1 MAEYSKV
8 TDFAAKDALSTGNP
22 AKIVKGTEIDDE
34 LVAIS
39 GAVASKADKASPT
52 FTGTPAAPT
61 ASSGTSTTQIA
72 TTAFAMGAAALVMP
86 SGAMLQ
92 WPTAT
97 APSGFLLCTGAAVSR
112 TIYAALFAVIGTT
125 FGAGDGT
132 TTFNLPDFDN
142 RFAVGAGDLYSVGAT
157 GGSKDAVVVSHTHT
171 ATASEHTHKVNS
183 NTGADSIARGIAPG
197 SGYSVAGVAGVV
209 NGGSGSY
216 VTNDSAGNQVVEN
229 TTVTVSNSTTGES
242 GTNKNLP
249 PYLGV
254 YFIIKT

>member
-1 MAEYSKV
+1 MTDYTKT

-22 AKIVKGTEIDDE
+22 SKIVKGTEIDDE

-61 ASSGTSTTQIA
+61 ASSGTSTTQLA

-97 APSGFLLCTGAAVSR
+97 APTGFLLCTGAAVSR
-112 TIYAALFAVIGTT
+112 TIYAALFAVVGTT

-132 TTFNLPDFDN
+132 TTFNVPNFNN
-142 RFAVGAGDLYSVGAT
+142 RMPIGAGGLYAVGAT
-157 GGSKDAVVVSHTHT
+157 GGSKDAIVVSHSHT
-171 ATASEHTHKVNS
+171 ASTSVSISDPTHSHTLPYF
-183 NTGADSIARGIAPG
+183 TTG
-197 SGYSVAGVAGVV
+197 SGGGGGGPDVL
-209 NGGSGSY
+209 GGSGMY
-216 VTNDSAGNQVVEN
+216 TNAASTGITASAS
-229 TTVTVSNSTTGES
+229 TSISTTGSS
-242 GTNKNLP
+242 GTGANLP

>member
-1 MAEYSKV
+1 MTDYNKI

-61 ASSGTSTTQIA
+61 ASSGTSTTQLA

-97 APSGFLLCTGAAVSR
+97 APTGFLLCTGAAVSR

-142 RFAVGAGDLYSVGAT
+142 RLPIGAGDLYAVGAT
-157 GGSKDAVVVSHTHT
+157 GGSKDAIVVSHTHT
-171 ATASEHTHKVNS
+171 ATVTDPTHAHTYVNGNS
-183 NTGADSIARGIAPG
+183 YTGGPTS
-197 SGYSVAGVAGVV
+197 ST
-209 NGGSGSY
+209 GGSGAASPTTY
-216 VTNDSAGNQVVEN
+216 TGASASTGIS
-229 TTVTVSNSTTGES
+229 VSNATTGSS
-242 GTNKNLP
+242 GTDANLP
-249 PYLGV
+249 PYLSV

>member
-1 MAEYSKV
+1 MTDYTKT

-22 AKIVKGTEIDDE
+22 SKIVKGTEIDDE

-39 GAVASKADKASPT
+39 GAIGSKADKASPT

-61 ASSGTSTTQIA
+61 ASSGTSSTQIA

-142 RFAVGAGDLYSVGAT
+142 RFAVGAGDLYSVAAT
-157 GGSKDAVVVSHTHT
+157 GGSKDAVTVSHTHT
-171 ATASEHTHKVNS
+171 ATDSGHTHPYAGNVSTSEQFPVSGGGGYSGVGTPYMAGS
-183 NTGADSIARGIAPG
+183 NTSSGTASIT
-197 SGYSVAGVAGVV
+197 VA
-209 NGGSGSY
+209 
-216 VTNDSAGNQVVEN
+216 SA
-229 TTVTVSNSTTGES
+229 GES

-249 PYLGV
+249 PYLSV

>member
-1 MAEYSKV
+1 MTDYTKT

-22 AKIVKGTEIDDE
+22 SKIVKGTEIDDE

-39 GAVASKADKASPT
+39 GAIGSKADKASPT

-61 ASSGTSTTQIA
+61 AASGTSTTQIA
-72 TTAFAMGAAALVMP
+72 TTAFAMGAAALAVP

-97 APSGFLLCTGAAVSR
+97 APTGFLLCSGAAVSR
-112 TIYAALFAVIGTT
+112 TIYSALFAVIGTT
-125 FGAGDGT
+125 FGAGDGS

-142 RFAVGAGDLYSVGAT
+142 RFAVGAGDLYAVAAT

-171 ATASEHTHKVNS
+171 ATDSGHTHTYSPAV
-183 NTGADSIARGIAPG
+183 TGGGFLGGTSSYSITG
-197 SGYSVAGVAGVV
+197 SGTTASGTANITVA
-209 NGGSGSY
+209 SS
-216 VTNDSAGNQVVEN
+216 
-229 TTVTVSNSTTGES
+229 GES

-249 PYLGV
+249 PYLSV

>member
-1 MAEYSKV
+1 MTDYTKT
-8 TDFAAKDALSTGNP
+8 TDFASKDALSTGNP

-52 FTGTPAAPT
+52 FTGTPVAPT
-61 ASSGTSTTQIA
+61 ASSGTSTAQIA
-72 TTAFAMGAAALVMP
+72 TTAFAMGAASLVVP
-86 SGAMLQ
+86 AGSMLQ

-97 APSGFLLCTGAAVSR
+97 APTGFLVCNGAAVSR
-112 TIYAALFAVIGTT
+112 TIYAALFAVVGTT

-142 RFAVGAGDLYSVGAT
+142 RFPVGAGDLYAVGNT
-157 GGSKDAVVVSHTHT
+157 GGSKDAVAVSHTHT
-171 ATASEHTHKVNS
+171 ATDSGHTH
-183 NTGADSIARGIAPG
+183 GIAYEG
-197 SGYSVAGVAGVV
+197 TLGFSGGGGYGGTAF
-209 NGGSGSY
+209 GGSVNQATASGTANIT
-216 VTNDSAGNQVVEN
+216 VASA
-229 TTVTVSNSTTGES
+229 GES

-249 PYLGV
+249 PYLSI

>member
-1 MAEYSKV
+1 MTDYTKT

-22 AKIVKGTEIDDE
+22 SKIVKGTEIDDE

-39 GAVASKADKASPT
+39 GAVASKADKSSPT

-86 SGAMLQ
+86 SGALLQ

-97 APSGFLLCTGAAVSR
+97 APTGFLLCSGAAVSR

-142 RFAVGAGDLYSVGAT
+142 RFAVGAGDLYTVGAT

-171 ATASEHTHKVNS
+171 ATDAGHTH
-183 NTGADSIARGIAPG
+183 GIAYSGTLGFEGGGGYGGTAFGG
-197 SGYSVAGVAGVV
+197 SVNQATQSSTADITVSSAGV
-209 NGGSGSY
+209 
-216 VTNDSAGNQVVEN
+216 
-229 TTVTVSNSTTGES
+229 S
-242 GTNKNLP
+242 GTNANLP
-249 PYLGV
+249 PYLSI

>member
-1 MAEYSKV
+1 MTDYTKV

-61 ASSGTSTTQIA
+61 ASSGTSTTQVA

-97 APSGFLLCTGAAVSR
+97 APTGFLLCTGAAVSR
-112 TIYAALFAVIGTT
+112 TIYSALFAVIGTT

-142 RFAVGAGDLYSVGAT
+142 RFAVGAGDLYTAGTT
-157 GGSKDAVVVSHTHT
+157 GGSKDAVNIAHTHT
-171 ATASEHTHKVNS
+171 VTDPGHLHTYTRYNALLVQTGS
-183 NTGADSIARGIAPG
+183 STPCWSGTSTQNTSSQTTGIT
-197 SGYSVAGVAGVV
+197 V
-209 NGGSGSY
+209 
-216 VTNDSAGNQVVEN
+216 DSA
-229 TTVTVSNSTTGES
+229 GES

-249 PYLGV
+249 PYLSV

>member
-1 MAEYSKV
+1 MTDYTKV

-61 ASSGTSTTQIA
+61 ASSGTSSTQIA
-72 TTAFAMGAAALVMP
+72 TTAFAMGAAALVSP
-86 SGAMLQ
+86 SGEIKM

-97 APSGFLLCTGAAVSR
+97 APTGFLLCTGAAVSR

-125 FGAGDGT
+125 FGAGDGS

-142 RFAVGAGDLYSVGAT
+142 RFPVGAGDLYAAAAT
-157 GGSKDAVVVSHTHT
+157 GGSKDAVAVSHTHT
-171 ATASEHTHKVNS
+171 ATDSGHTHTYS
-183 NTGADSIARGIAPG
+183 NAVTGGGFLGGTSSYSITGTGTTA
-197 SGYSVAGVAGVV
+197 SGTANITVA
-209 NGGSGSY
+209 
-216 VTNDSAGNQVVEN
+216 SA
-229 TTVTVSNSTTGES
+229 GES

-249 PYLGV
+249 PYLSI

>member
-1 MAEYSKV
+1 MTDYTKV

-61 ASSGTSTTQIA
+61 ASSGTSTTQLA

-97 APSGFLLCTGAAVSR
+97 APTGFLLCTGAAVSR

-132 TTFNLPDFDN
+132 TTGWISY
-142 RFAVGAGDLYSVGAT
+142 RFEA
-157 GGSKDAVVVSHTHT
+157 
-171 ATASEHTHKVNS
+171 
-183 NTGADSIARGIAPG
+183 
-197 SGYSVAGVAGVV
+197 
-209 NGGSGSY
+209 
-216 VTNDSAGNQVVEN
+216 Q
-229 TTVTVSNSTTGES
+229 
-242 GTNKNLP
+242 
-249 PYLGV
+249 
-254 YFIIKT
+254 

>member
-1 MAEYSKV
+1 MTDYTKV

-86 SGAMLQ
+86 SGALLQ

-97 APSGFLLCTGAAVSR
+97 APTGFLLCTGAAVSR
-112 TIYAALFAVIGTT
+112 TIYSALFAVIGTT

-157 GGSKDAVVVSHTHT
+157 GGSKDAIVVSHTHT
-171 ATASEHTHKVNS
+171 ATVTDPGHTHTIPTTANVTTSGPN
-183 NTGADSIARGIAPG
+183 AMEDG
-197 SGYSVAGVAGVV
+197 SL
-209 NGGSGSY
+209 NGGSYTVPS
-216 VTNDSAGNQVVEN
+216 N
-229 TTVTVSNSTTGES
+229 TTGITVANSTTGES

-249 PYLGV
+249 PYLGI

>member
-1 MAEYSKV
+1 MSNYTKG

-22 AKIVKGTEIDDE
+22 SKIVKGTEIDDE

-39 GAVASKADKASPT
+39 GAISSKADLASPT

-61 ASSGTSTTQIA
+61 ASSGTSTTQLA
-72 TTAFAMGAAALVMP
+72 TTAFAMGAASLVSP
-86 SGAMLQ
+86 SGELKM

-97 APSGFLLCTGAAVSR
+97 APTGFLLCSGAAVSR

-132 TTFNLPDFDN
+132 TTFNVPNFNN
-142 RFAVGAGDLYSVGAT
+142 RMPIGAGDLYAVGAT
-157 GGSKDAVVVSHTHT
+157 GGSKDAIVVSHTHT
-171 ATASEHTHKVNS
+171 ATVTDPGHFHTLPY
-183 NTGADSIARGIAPG
+183 NTTG
-197 SGYSVAGVAGVV
+197 SGGGGGGPDVL
-209 NGGSGSY
+209 GGSGMY
-216 VTNDSAGNQVVEN
+216 TNAASTGI
-229 TTVTVSNSTTGES
+229 TVSNSTTGSS
-242 GTNKNLP
+242 GTGANLP

>member
-1 MAEYSKV
+1 MTDYTKT
-8 TDFAAKDALSTGNP
+8 TDFASKDALSTGNP

-39 GAVASKADKASPT
+39 GAIASKADKASPT

-72 TTAFAMGAAALVMP
+72 TTAFAMGAASLVSP
-86 SGAMLQ
+86 SGEIKM
-92 WPTAT
+92 WPIAT

-142 RFAVGAGDLYSVGAT
+142 RFPVGAGDLYTVAAT

-171 ATASEHTHKVNS
+171 VTDSGHTH
-183 NTGADSIARGIAPG
+183 GIAYEGRLLYSGGGGNPG
-197 SGYSVAGVAGVV
+197 TAF
-209 NGGSGSY
+209 GGS
-216 VTNDSAGNQVVEN
+216 ANQATESGTAN
-229 TTVTVSNSTTGES
+229 ITVTSAGES

-249 PYLGV
+249 PYLSI

>member
-1 MAEYSKV
+1 MTDYTKV

-72 TTAFAMGAAALVMP
+72 TTAFAMGAASLVMP
-86 SGAMLQ
+86 SGALLQ

-97 APSGFLLCTGAAVSR
+97 APTGFLLCSGANVSR
-112 TIYAALFAVIGTT
+112 TIYAALFAVIGET
-125 FGAGDGT
+125 FGAGDGS
-132 TTFNLPDFDN
+132 TTFTLPNFKN
-142 RFAVGAGDLYSVGAT
+142 RMPIGAGDLYTVAAT

-171 ATASEHTHKVNS
+171 EDSQGSGTFYAANRAGTSPTGVFSFTGTTADSSLSGGGLTGDIKQYQAAAHTH
-183 NTGADSIARGIAPG
+183 TIDS
-197 SGYSVAGVAGVV
+197 
-209 NGGSGSY
+209 
-216 VTNDSAGNQVVEN
+216 
-229 TTVTVSNSTTGES
+229 TGES

-249 PYLGV
+249 PYLSI

>member
-1 MAEYSKV
+1 MTDYTKV

-97 APSGFLLCTGAAVSR
+97 APTGFLLCTGAAVSR

-132 TTFNLPDFDN
+132 TTFNIPDFDN

-157 GGSKDAVVVSHTHT
+157 GGSKDAVLVSHTHT
-171 ATASEHTHKVNS
+171 ATVTDPGHDH
-183 NTGADSIARGIAPG
+183 DIG
-197 SGYSVAGVAGVV
+197 SGYNTSSVDNQFINAQNYNGEKSSRSATTGITVA
-209 NGGSGSY
+209 
-216 VTNDSAGNQVVEN
+216 
-229 TTVTVSNSTTGES
+229 NSTEGES

-249 PYLGV
+249 PYLGI

>member
-1 MAEYSKV
+1 MTDYTKV

-61 ASSGTSTTQIA
+61 ASSGTSTPQLA
-72 TTAFAMGAAALVMP
+72 TTAFAMGAAALVSPAGELKM
-86 SGAMLQ
+86 

-97 APSGFLLCTGAAVSR
+97 APTGFLLCTGAAVSR

-142 RFAVGAGDLYSVGAT
+142 RLPIGAGDLYAVGAT
-157 GGSKDAVVVSHTHT
+157 GGSKDAIVVSHTHT
-171 ATASEHTHKVNS
+171 ATVTDPGHNHVNGS
-183 NTGADSIARGIAPG
+183 INNNGFYGTFGISTGLTGKTGDAAYQQSPFTSTSQTGI
-197 SGYSVAGVAGVV
+197 SVA
-209 NGGSGSY
+209 
-216 VTNDSAGNQVVEN
+216 
-229 TTVTVSNSTTGES
+229 NSTTGVS
-242 GTNKNLP
+242 GTNANYQ
-249 PYLGV
+249 PYITV
-254 YFIIKT
+254 RMWKRTA

>member
-1 MAEYSKV
+1 MTDYTKT

-22 AKIVKGTEIDDE
+22 SKIVKGTEIDDE
-34 LVAIS
+34 LTAIS
-39 GAVASKADKASPT
+39 GAIASKADKASPT

-92 WPTAT
+92 WPTSS
-97 APSGFLLCTGAAVSR
+97 APTGFLLCDGSSVSR
-112 TIYAALFAVIGTT
+112 TIYSALFAVIGTT

-132 TTFNLPDFDN
+132 TTFTLPDFDN
-142 RFAVGAGDLYSVGAT
+142 RFPVGAGDLYSVGGT

-171 ATASEHTHKVNS
+171 ATQDAHTHTVPLYNS
-183 NTGADSIARGIAPG
+183 GTSSGPDETLHRARGSLDAQTTSSAQPSI
-197 SGYSVAGVAGVV
+197 SV
-209 NGGSGSY
+209 
-216 VTNDSAGNQVVEN
+216 
-229 TTVTVSNSTTGES
+229 STTGES

-249 PYLGV
+249 PYLSV

>member
-1 MAEYSKV
+1 MTDYTKV
-8 TDFAAKDALSTGNP
+8 TDFASKDALSTGNP
-22 AKIVKGTEIDDE
+22 SKIVKGTEIDDE

-86 SGAMLQ
+86 SGSLLQ

-142 RFAVGAGDLYSVGAT
+142 RFAVGAGDLYTVGAT

-171 ATASEHTHKVNS
+171 ATDAGHTH
-183 NTGADSIARGIAPG
+183 TQRFGQG
-197 SGYSVAGVAGVV
+197 SGGSVKPTWSTTATGSAVEDGNYETGSSTATITVA
-209 NGGSGSY
+209 S
-216 VTNDSAGNQVVEN
+216 
-229 TTVTVSNSTTGES
+229 TGES

-249 PYLGV
+249 PYLSI